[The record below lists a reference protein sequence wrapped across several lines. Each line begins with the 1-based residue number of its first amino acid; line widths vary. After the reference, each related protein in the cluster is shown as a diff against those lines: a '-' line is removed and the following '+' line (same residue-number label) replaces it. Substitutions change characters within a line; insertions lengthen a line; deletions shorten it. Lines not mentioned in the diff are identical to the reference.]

1 MEPKAIRPGLI
12 DHMIVSM
19 FLNNKNKKSIVKF
32 GSFDSI
38 GLLNGKELKMMKTKS
53 VSSWDI

>member
-1 MEPKAIRPGLI
+1 
-12 DHMIVSM
+12 MIVSM

-38 GLLNGKELKMMKTKS
+38 GLLNGEKLKMMKTKS